1 MVGNLRSK
9 LIDFHMHFLCYF
21 GTRFKPKVVALNKY
35 ILNKNIGVTAVVEV
49 SPNVT
54 LKELSFK
61 SNTLRIKAQT
71 SVMASMM

>member
-9 LIDFHMHFLCYF
+9 LIDLHVYFLCYF
-21 GTRFKPKVVALNKY
+21 GTRFKPEVVALNKY

-54 LKELSFK
+54 LEKFCQAPLGSR
-61 SNTLRIKAQT
+61 L
-71 SVMASMM
+71 